1 MQQRQNKSKKIYRS
15 KIVTEGQQVLSF
27 RYRRN
32 IFSNKGCTGRIRLF
46 TSPMR
51 INVPDRIINGRSTGT
66 IFSYQSSRPKA
77 AYARLKEECVRMQQV
92 ITTKKQ
98 IPDIFFIADCL
109 AEFVYYMPEKEF

>member
-1 MQQRQNKSKKIYRS
+1 
-15 KIVTEGQQVLSF
+15 
-27 RYRRN
+27 
-32 IFSNKGCTGRIRLF
+32 
-46 TSPMR
+46 MR

-77 AYARLKEECVRMQQV
+77 AYARLKEECVRIQQI